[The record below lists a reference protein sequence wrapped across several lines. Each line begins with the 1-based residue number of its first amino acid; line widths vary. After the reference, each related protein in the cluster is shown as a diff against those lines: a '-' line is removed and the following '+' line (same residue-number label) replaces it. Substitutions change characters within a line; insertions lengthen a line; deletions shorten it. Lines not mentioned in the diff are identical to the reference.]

1 MNGSNRRTIPVTCA
15 THGGTP
21 GYTNLVIS
29 KRDGNI
35 QLDPHADGSCVII
48 LDETGGRAL
57 CDALQQWLG

>member
-48 LDETGGRAL
+48 LAETGGRAL

>member
-29 KRDGNI
+29 KRGMGRLDSPVVEIG
-35 QLDPHADGSCVII
+35 QLEVPWWPSM
-48 LDETGGRAL
+48 T
-57 CDALQQWLG
+57 